1 MQPQTT
7 DIDPLP
13 HRWRNLLPL
22 TGLTSGQVRTVCA
35 LARQQLPPTAGRP
48 WLLPLPVRVLL
59 VLIHLR
65 TNLTTRAL
73 AALFHTSQSTV
84 DRIIHHL
91 VPVLAGVLRPSPDNH
106 SAHPWIIDGTLIPVH
121 DQAITAISKNYR
133 RSVNTQIIICAHQRR
148 VVMAGQCW
156 PGNRNDVIV
165 ARATVAHLLAG
176 KHEITHP
183 RSRRACHRQDQGLA
197 NPSTVPPPR
206 RRHQPQPP
214 DRCRSLE
221 PQNPQA
227 ITGQLL
233 ASVAALLAILRLSRI
248 FCFGVALRA
257 GVPF

>member
-13 HRWRNLLPL
+13 LRWRNLLPL

-35 LARQQLPPTAGRP
+35 LARQQLPPTAGQP

-91 VPVLAGVLRPSPDNH
+91 VPVLAGVLHPSPDND

-133 RSVNTQIIICAHQRR
+133 RSVNTQIIICAQPAPRGDGRAVPARQPQRR
-148 VVMAGQCW
+148 HRC
-156 PGNRNDVIV
+156 PRNRRTP
-165 ARATVAHLLAG
+165 ARRPARD
-176 KHEITHP
+176 P
-183 RSRRACHRQDQGLA
+183 R
-197 NPSTVPPPR
+197 
-206 RRHQPQPP
+206 
-214 DRCRSLE
+214 
-221 PQNPQA
+221 
-227 ITGQLL
+227 
-233 ASVAALLAILRLSRI
+233 
-248 FCFGVALRA
+248 
-257 GVPF
+257 